1 MLDDSEFDN
10 VKKQDNQI
18 TIKKSTYSILLIGIV
33 AAIAI
38 ATFFGGYAIGNLE
51 NNSNSLSTDE
61 IIEMI
66 SEIEAKIPASV
77 PQPAQGPTQPSTP
90 QRVQVSLDDDPV
102 RGDPDAPVTL
112 VEFSDFQC
120 PFCARFHTQTLPAIQ
135 ENYIDTGKINFV
147 YRDFPIQSI
156 HPNAI
161 PAALASE
168 CADDQGKFWEMH
180 DMIFENQGNW
190 QDLQLA
196 QSASLF
202 REYAIEI
209 GLNMD
214 EFDPCMTSGKYLE
227 EIQNDLNDGRAYGV
241 TGTPGFFIGNEK
253 IGFTKII
260 GAQPFSSFQ
269 RVIEQQLVR

>member
-1 MLDDSEFDN
+1 MLDNFDDI
-10 VKKQDNQI
+10 KKQDDLI
-18 TIKKSTYSILLIGIV
+18 TVNKSMYNRLIISMILVAIV
-33 AAIAI
+33 SA
-38 ATFFGGYAIGNLE
+38 FLGGYVVGGETAEPKEVIIRE
-51 NNSNSLSTDE
+51 TVQNSQARQTTQE
-61 IIEMI
+61 QFGPQIIRNI
-66 SEIEAKIPASV
+66 
-77 PQPAQGPTQPSTP
+77 
-90 QRVQVSLDDDPV
+90 SLDDDPMK
-102 RGDPDAPVTL
+102 GDPDASITI

-120 PFCARFHTQTLPAIQ
+120 PFCAKFHQSTLPQ
-135 ENYIDTGKINFV
+135 LEQNYISTGKVNFV

-156 HPNAI
+156 HPNAV

-190 QDLQLA
+190 KDLQLA

-214 EFDPCMTSGKYLE
+214 EFDPCMTSGKHLE

-241 TGTPGFFIGNEK
+241 TGTPGFFVGNEK
-253 IGFTKII
+253 IGFTKLI